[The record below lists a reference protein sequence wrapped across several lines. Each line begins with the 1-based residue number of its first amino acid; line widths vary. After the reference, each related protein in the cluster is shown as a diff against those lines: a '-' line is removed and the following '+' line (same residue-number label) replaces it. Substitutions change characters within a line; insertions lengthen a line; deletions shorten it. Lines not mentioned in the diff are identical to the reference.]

1 MFGITKRLFTKEK
14 AMLLGRWA
22 TVINKDT
29 DLNNIIDWANH
40 DHCGGELCRIPDI
53 EKRLK
58 EIDNRKK
65 TVKPKVIV

>member
-1 MFGITKRLFTKEK
+1 MLSLTKRLFTKEK

-53 EKRLK
+53 EKRLE
-58 EIDNRKK
+58 EIDSREKK
-65 TVKPKVIV
+65 LETKGLS